1 MLSEDTEDMTLREAP
16 IFGSSKAKSSPA
28 EGLRTSVNTACE
40 WDDAV
45 HTYQVVLPHFETG
58 IMRLGTYML
67 SPSSLL
73 PEHIAVT
80 VGLEASEAC
89 MYSGS
94 IVLPL

>member
-1 MLSEDTEDMTLREAP
+1 MLSEAAEDMTLREAP
-16 IFGSSKAKSSPA
+16 IFGSLKAKSSPA

-45 HTYQVVLPHFETG
+45 HTYHFVLPHFDTG
-58 IMRLGTYML
+58 IIRFGTYML

-73 PEHIAVT
+73 PEQIAVT